1 MYLKHFNL
9 TERPFSITPDPR
21 FLYMSDRHR
30 EALAHLLY
38 GLGEGGGFVQLT
50 GEVGTG
56 KTTICRCLLEQVPGN
71 VDVALVLNPKVTAVE
86 LIATVCDELG
96 VAYPPE
102 THSIKILT
110 DVLNRHLLEA
120 HARGRYT
127 VLIIDEAQNLSLE
140 ALEQVRLLTNLETPT
155 RKLLQIILIGQPE
168 LRELLAREEM
178 RQLSQRVTARYHLE
192 PIAQEDIGS
201 YIQHRLQICGIS
213 HIVFNK
219 RAVDLIRRLS
229 GGIPRLINVLCDRAL
244 LGAYVEGKSQVDRD
258 TAKKAARE
266 VLAEEAE
273 LPADRRWMVPAL
285 VSLAGG
291 LLAAAVYF
299 LHPVQWL
306 DIRTALFGGRE
317 DAPPTGAAPPA
328 ARPSQSR
335 VPGDIKGPPDVSVIP
350 PGTGEP
356 ASRSSGLQPE
366 SSADELLAAA
376 DRASYRGAWT
386 SLLALWSIVLPEEVK
401 PDFCKFVYSNGM
413 RCSFDTGT
421 WADLRFYDR
430 PVILKLATDTGEQLP
445 VVLRRLDD
453 ALAELVIGDRSYN
466 VPIEQLDHY
475 WHGDYILLLRA
486 PPGGSM
492 YMNAGSSG
500 PDVGWLREQLGRA
513 QGVDMSAANPMYF
526 DASLRQQ
533 VMDFQRSNGLAVDG
547 VVGKNTIIQLNSRS
561 GSPGIP
567 KLTGNPS

>member
-96 VAYPPE
+96 VVYPPE

-328 ARPSQSR
+328 ARPSLSGA
-335 VPGDIKGPPDVSVIP
+335 PGDIKGPPDVSVVP

>member
-1 MYLKHFNL
+1 
-9 TERPFSITPDPR
+9 
-21 FLYMSDRHR
+21 
-30 EALAHLLY
+30 
-38 GLGEGGGFVQLT
+38 
-50 GEVGTG
+50 
-56 KTTICRCLLEQVPGN
+56 
-71 VDVALVLNPKVTAVE
+71 
-86 LIATVCDELG
+86 
-96 VAYPPE
+96 
-102 THSIKILT
+102 
-110 DVLNRHLLEA
+110 
-120 HARGRYT
+120 
-127 VLIIDEAQNLSLE
+127 
-140 ALEQVRLLTNLETPT
+140 
-155 RKLLQIILIGQPE
+155 
-168 LRELLAREEM
+168 
-178 RQLSQRVTARYHLE
+178 
-192 PIAQEDIGS
+192 
-201 YIQHRLQICGIS
+201 
-213 HIVFNK
+213 
-219 RAVDLIRRLS
+219 
-229 GGIPRLINVLCDRAL
+229 
-244 LGAYVEGKSQVDRD
+244 
-258 TAKKAARE
+258 
-266 VLAEEAE
+266 
-273 LPADRRWMVPAL
+273 
-285 VSLAGG
+285 
-291 LLAAAVYF
+291 
-299 LHPVQWL
+299 
-306 DIRTALFGGRE
+306 
-317 DAPPTGAAPPA
+317 
-328 ARPSQSR
+328 
-335 VPGDIKGPPDVSVIP
+335 
-350 PGTGEP
+350 
-356 ASRSSGLQPE
+356 
-366 SSADELLAAA
+366 LLAAA

>member
-1 MYLKHFNL
+1 
-9 TERPFSITPDPR
+9 
-21 FLYMSDRHR
+21 
-30 EALAHLLY
+30 
-38 GLGEGGGFVQLT
+38 
-50 GEVGTG
+50 
-56 KTTICRCLLEQVPGN
+56 
-71 VDVALVLNPKVTAVE
+71 
-86 LIATVCDELG
+86 
-96 VAYPPE
+96 
-102 THSIKILT
+102 
-110 DVLNRHLLEA
+110 
-120 HARGRYT
+120 
-127 VLIIDEAQNLSLE
+127 
-140 ALEQVRLLTNLETPT
+140 
-155 RKLLQIILIGQPE
+155 
-168 LRELLAREEM
+168 
-178 RQLSQRVTARYHLE
+178 
-192 PIAQEDIGS
+192 
-201 YIQHRLQICGIS
+201 
-213 HIVFNK
+213 
-219 RAVDLIRRLS
+219 LS

-273 LPADRRWMVPAL
+273 LPADRRWVVPAL

-306 DIRTALFGGRE
+306 DIRAALFGGRE
-317 DAPPTGAAPPA
+317 APPPTSAASPAVRPGRSGA
-328 ARPSQSR
+328 
-335 VPGDIKGPPDVSVIP
+335 PGEIKDPPDVSVVP

-356 ASRSSGLQPE
+356 APRSPGLQHE
-366 SSADELLAAA
+366 SSVDELLAAA

-386 SLLALWSIVLPEEVK
+386 SLLALWSIVLPEEVN

>member
-328 ARPSQSR
+328 ARPSLSR
-335 VPGDIKGPPDVSVIP
+335 APGDIKGPPDVSVIP
-350 PGTGEP
+350 PGTGES